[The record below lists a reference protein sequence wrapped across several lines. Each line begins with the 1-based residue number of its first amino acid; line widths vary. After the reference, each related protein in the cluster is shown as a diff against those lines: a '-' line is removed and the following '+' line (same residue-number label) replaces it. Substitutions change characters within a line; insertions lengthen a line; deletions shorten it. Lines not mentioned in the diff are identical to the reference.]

1 MASRTEPVAHA
12 RRVPAGRA
20 REALAVAAA
29 LALLAAC
36 GAPRSTPPDLP
47 IETADVERHVVTVS
61 DAGAVPDVVAATDHV
76 GATML
81 GSAPREGNVV
91 VSPAS
96 AVVAL
101 SMLAEGARGET
112 AAPLD
117 EVLGAIGPERTAAVG
132 ALLAALQEHDGDPA
146 AVQATELPEEP
157 LAHVANQVVVDDQA
171 EVHDT
176 YLEALGAGYG
186 AGVLH
191 TDLGTD
197 AGVAP
202 LSDWVR
208 YHTGGLI
215 EESAIE
221 PDPLLRLV
229 LQNATLFA
237 ARWEEPFEDSE
248 TSPQPFTL
256 ASGEEVQAE
265 ALRQTNDARYA
276 EVDGWRAVRL
286 PYVDAF
292 HADVLL
298 PPPGTDPAS
307 VTAETHAALREA
319 LDGAAS
325 VPVDLT
331 MPTLDVPAEEP
342 MDLTPALTAL
352 GLGGLFRTAPT
363 PDLSGISDQEL
374 YVSQAWQQSVLQ
386 VDAEGTVA
394 ASVTEIGVSEAAAAV
409 DTLEP
414 VVLRVDRPYV
424 FSVAH
429 SDTGWTLFTS
439 AIRDP
444 RH

>member
-1 MASRTEPVAHA
+1 MAPTTGLALDKRAAA
-12 RRVPAGRA
+12 RRA
-20 REALAVAAA
+20 RDALAVVVA
-29 LALLAAC
+29 LSLLAAC
-36 GAPRSTPPDLP
+36 GAPRSTPPALP
-47 IETADVERHVVTVS
+47 ITRADVVHRVVPVS
-61 DAGAVPDVVAATDHV
+61 DARAVPDVVTATDRL
-76 GATML
+76 GAAML
-81 GSAPREGNVV
+81 ASAPREGNVV

-101 SMLAEGARGET
+101 SMLAEGAREET
-112 AAPLD
+112 AASLD
-117 EVLGAIGPERTAAVG
+117 EALGAVGPERTAAVG
-132 ALLAALQEHDGDPA
+132 ALLAALQEHDGNPA
-146 AVQATELPEEP
+146 AVQAAELPEEP
-157 LAHVANQVVVDDQA
+157 LAHLANQVVVDDQA
-171 EVHDT
+171 AIHDT

-186 AGVLH
+186 AGVLR

-197 AGVAP
+197 AGLAP
-202 LSDWVR
+202 LSDWAR
-208 YHTGGLI
+208 YHTGGLV
-215 EESAIE
+215 ERSAIE
-221 PDPLLRLV
+221 PDPDLRLV

-237 ARWEEPFEDSE
+237 ARWEEPFEESE
-248 TSPQPFTL
+248 TGPQPFVL
-256 ASGEEVQAE
+256 GSGEEVQAE

-286 PYVDAF
+286 PYVEAF

-307 VTAETHAALREA
+307 ITAEQHAALREA
-319 LDGAAS
+319 LDAAAP

-331 MPTLDVPAEEP
+331 MPTLDVPAESP
-342 MDLTPALTAL
+342 TDLRPALTDL
-352 GLGGLFRTAPT
+352 GLGRLLGLPT
-363 PDLSGISDQEL
+363 LPDLSGISDQGL
-374 YVSQAWQQSVLQ
+374 VVSQAWQQSVLQ

-394 ASVTEIGVSEAAAAV
+394 AAVTEIGVTEEAAAIDV
-409 DTLEP
+409 LEP

>member
-1 MASRTEPVAHA
+1 MAATTGSAAHD
-12 RRVPAGRA
+12 RRSATPRA
-20 REALAVAAA
+20 RDTVAVAAA

-36 GAPRSTPPDLP
+36 GTPRSTPPDLP
-47 IETADVERHVVTVS
+47 IARADVERRVVAVA

-81 GSAPREGNVV
+81 ATAPGEGNVV

-101 SMLAEGARGET
+101 SMLAEGARGGT
-112 AAPLD
+112 GASLD
-117 EVLGAIGPERTAAVG
+117 EALGAVGPERTAAVG

-146 AVQATELPEEP
+146 TVQAAELPEEP
-157 LAHVANQVVVDDQA
+157 LAHLANQVVVDDQA
-171 EVHDT
+171 DIHDT

-197 AGVAP
+197 AGIAP
-202 LSDWVR
+202 LSEWAR
-208 YHTGGLI
+208 YHTGGLV
-215 EESAIE
+215 EGSAIE
-221 PDPLLRLV
+221 PDPDLRLV

-237 ARWEEPFEDSE
+237 ARWEKPFEESE
-248 TSPQPFTL
+248 TTPQPFVL
-256 ASGEEVQAE
+256 GSGEEVQAE

-292 HADVLL
+292 HADVIL

-307 VTAETHAALREA
+307 ITAEQHAAVREA
-319 LDGAAS
+319 LDAAAP

-342 MDLTPALTAL
+342 MDLTPALTEL
-352 GLGGLFRTAPT
+352 GLGGLFDAMAP
-363 PDLSGISDQEL
+363 PDLSGISDEVL
-374 YVSQAWQQSVLQ
+374 VVSQAWQQSVLQ
-386 VDAEGTVA
+386 VDADGTVA
-394 ASVTEIGVSEAAAAV
+394 ASVTEIGAEAASATV
-409 DTLEP
+409 PVQP

>member
-1 MASRTEPVAHA
+1 M
-12 RRVPAGRA
+12 
-20 REALAVAAA
+20 LA
-29 LALLAAC
+29 
-36 GAPRSTPPDLP
+36 
-47 IETADVERHVVTVS
+47 
-61 DAGAVPDVVAATDHV
+61 
-76 GATML
+76 
-81 GSAPREGNVV
+81 SAPREGNVV

-101 SMLAEGARGET
+101 SMLAEGAREET
-112 AAPLD
+112 AASLD
-117 EVLGAIGPERTAAVG
+117 EALGAVGPERTAAVG
-132 ALLAALQEHDGDPA
+132 ALLAALQEHDGNPA
-146 AVQATELPEEP
+146 AVQAAELPEEP
-157 LAHVANQVVVDDQA
+157 LAHLANQVVVDDQA
-171 EVHDT
+171 AIHDT

-186 AGVLH
+186 AGVLR

-197 AGVAP
+197 AGLAP
-202 LSDWVR
+202 LSDWAR
-208 YHTGGLI
+208 YHTGGLV
-215 EESAIE
+215 ERSAIE
-221 PDPLLRLV
+221 PDPDLRLV

-237 ARWEEPFEDSE
+237 ARWEEPFEESE
-248 TSPQPFTL
+248 TGPQPFVL
-256 ASGEEVQAE
+256 GSGEEVQAE

-286 PYVDAF
+286 PYVEAF

-307 VTAETHAALREA
+307 ITAEQHAALREA
-319 LDGAAS
+319 LDAAAP

-331 MPTLDVPAEEP
+331 MPTLDVPAESP
-342 MDLTPALTAL
+342 TDLRPALTDL
-352 GLGGLFRTAPT
+352 GLGRLLGLPT
-363 PDLSGISDQEL
+363 LPDLSGISDQGL
-374 YVSQAWQQSVLQ
+374 VVSQAWQQSVLQ

-394 ASVTEIGVSEAAAAV
+394 AAVTEIGVTEEAAAIDV
-409 DTLEP
+409 LEP